1 MQEEPVSELVIRAD
15 AAYRAVVA
23 DPGRAG
29 PEAARVLADAR
40 RAGDPEAL
48 VVALRVQAW
57 SERMRFADTAAKG
70 LLDEAA
76 RLARRHGLR
85 RRLGEVLVTR
95 AAVNHELGRVAAA
108 QRDLDRAAEILDGD
122 DAAELEL
129 QQAALYQNLG
139 RLSAAAVLYRR
150 ILSRSTCPLDV
161 RAKVGNNLALVE
173 AQRGH
178 PDAAFRWLDE
188 ADRAAADVGPA
199 LIAIVAQSRAWV
211 TVQAGDLG
219 EGLRLFDRAADLY
232 RVAGMPLGEHLTEL
246 VDALV
251 DLRLLPEARRAAD
264 RAVHEFA
271 TMGVRLLEAE
281 ALLRT
286 ARLALVA
293 RDPAAAGQ
301 ASRAATALFQGQHRT
316 TWAARATV
324 IATDAHLA
332 TGALT
337 AQDVAAARRAA
348 RTLERHGLAS
358 SAVEAY
364 LTAGRA
370 AGAVGGGRVGLDAL
384 GRAEALARHRPVLV
398 RLRGRVAAAESAR
411 LRGDERAALVQSRA
425 GLADLARHRAALPS
439 MELRALASGHGV
451 ELGRIG
457 LDVLLQRGS
466 GARVLDWMELTRAA
480 ALLAVEPPQ
489 TEGIEDELAALRVIQ
504 AELDEV
510 RRDTG
515 GEPAELLGRQAAL
528 EHRIRRATWERRTVA
543 EDVDR
548 PMHVPELRERLGG
561 SLLVEY
567 GVSDDRLFAVV
578 LDDHRARLHDLGPLP
593 RVREEADLVRFA
605 LSRLTRPGP
614 VATTAAARGSA
625 EAGLKRLHDLIVTPL
640 RAPGD
645 VPVVVVSSGSLY
657 DVPWSALWAG
667 PVSVAPSGTSWARTL
682 RPVTDGRTAVVF
694 VAGPD
699 LPGATE
705 EVTALR
711 ALHEQPTV
719 LIPPASTATAVA
731 EALRDADLAH
741 LACHGRLRS
750 DNPTFSALVLSD
762 GSLTLHELDVRGV
775 APHRLVLASCESATE
790 FAYEGEEVLGFVSA
804 LMARGTAGVVASPFV
819 VPDAAAVPLMCL
831 LHEELRRGRT
841 LSEALHLARG
851 NAGPDGHESFVNWCA
866 FTAYGGG

>member
-1 MQEEPVSELVIRAD
+1 MQEEPVSELVIRA
-15 AAYRAVVA
+15 AATYRAVAA
-23 DPGRAG
+23 DPGRSG
-29 PEAARVLADAR
+29 PDAARVLADAR

-48 VVALRVQAW
+48 VVALRAQAW
-57 SERMRFADTAAKG
+57 SERMRLADTAAKG
-70 LLDEAA
+70 LLDEAS
-76 RLARRHGLR
+76 RLARRHGLHQ
-85 RRLGEVLVTR
+85 RLGEVLVTR
-95 AAVNHELGRVAAA
+95 AAVNHELGRVSAA

-122 DAAELEL
+122 DVAELDL

-139 RLSAAAVLYRR
+139 RLSAAAALYRR
-150 ILSRSTCPLDV
+150 ILSRSSCPLDV

-173 AQRGH
+173 VQRGR

-188 ADRAAADVGPA
+188 ADRAAKDVGPA
-199 LIAIVAQSRAWV
+199 LVAITAQSRAWV
-211 TVQAGDLG
+211 TVQAGHLG

-232 RVAGMPLGEHLTEL
+232 RFAGMPLGEHLTEL

-251 DLRLLPEARRAAD
+251 DLRLLPEARLAAD

-281 ALLRT
+281 ALLRA

-293 RDPAAAGQ
+293 GDPSAAGE
-301 ASRAATALFQGQHRT
+301 ASRAATALFRRQRRT
-316 TWAARATV
+316 AWAARAMV
-324 IATDAHLA
+324 ITTDAHLV
-332 TGALT
+332 TGAVT

-348 RTLERHGLAS
+348 GTLERHGLGS

-370 AGAVGGGRVGLDAL
+370 AAVLGRVRIGLDAL
-384 GRAEALARHRPVLV
+384 GRADALARRRPVLV
-398 RLRGRVAAAESAR
+398 RLRGRVAAAEGAR
-411 LRGDERAALVQSRA
+411 LRSDDRAALLQSRA

-457 LDVLLQRGS
+457 LKVLLQRGS

-480 ALLAVEPPQ
+480 AQLAVEPPQ

-504 AELDEV
+504 AELDEA

-515 GEPAELLGRQAAL
+515 GEPAELIGRQAAL
-528 EHRIRRATWERRTVA
+528 EHRIRRTTWERRAVA

-548 PMHVPELRERLGG
+548 PLHARELRERLGA

-567 GVSDDRLFAVV
+567 GVLGDHLFAVV
-578 LDDHRARLHDLGPLP
+578 LDDRRARLHDLGPLP
-593 RVREEADLVRFA
+593 SVREEADLVRFA
-605 LSRLTRPGP
+605 LRRLTRPGP
-614 VATTAAARGSA
+614 ATTTAAARVSA
-625 EAGLKRLHDLIVTPL
+625 EAGLKRLHDLIVAPL
-640 RAPGD
+640 RLPGD
-645 VPVVVVSSGSLY
+645 APIVVVPSVSLY
-657 DVPWSALWAG
+657 DVPWSALWTG
-667 PVSVAPSGTSWARTL
+667 PVSVAPSGTLWARTL
-682 RPVTDGRTAVVF
+682 RPVRDARTAVVF

-699 LPGATE
+699 LPGATG
-705 EVTALR
+705 EVAVLR
-711 ALHEQPTV
+711 ALHEQPIV
-719 LIPPASTATAVA
+719 LISPASTVTAVA
-731 EALRDADLAH
+731 EALGDADLAH

-775 APHRLVLASCESATE
+775 APHRVVLASCESAAE

-804 LMARGTAGVVASPFV
+804 LMARGTAGVVASPFL
-819 VPDAAAVPLMCL
+819 VPDAAAIPLMCS
-831 LHEELRRGRT
+831 LHEEVRRGRT
-841 LSEALHLARG
+841 LSEALHVARKHADP
-851 NAGPDGHESFVNWCA
+851 NGHESFVNWCA
-866 FTAYGGG
+866 FTAYGAA